1 MAHGNMVSETRG
13 GDTPGS
19 GPRAAIFASGTA
31 RATGHVEPRNMLV
44 LPHCSLWPRV
54 FSTVCACF
62 PRGLFAGRP
71 PRVTSPVPG
80 PYKRRAE
87 SKTARRAALSKKG
100 AVAGHCGAHASI
112 HHAPRHI
119 LRAITANPSM
129 IIMKHNIK
137 MTTTAFPKNLSWVPQ
152 IPSRP
157 APVHPR

>member
-19 GPRAAIFASGTA
+19 GPRAAIFARPASGT

-44 LPHCSLWPRV
+44 LPHCSLWSRV

-71 PRVTSPVPG
+71 PRHPG
-80 PYKRRAE
+80 AGAIQTPGGIKRIK

-137 MTTTAFPKNLSWVPQ
+137 MTTTAFP
-152 IPSRP
+152 
-157 APVHPR
+157 

>member
-1 MAHGNMVSETRG
+1 MWHMGTWLVKRAAGGHAGVGATR
-13 GDTPGS
+13 
-19 GPRAAIFASGTA
+19 RAAIFFRVA
-31 RATGHVEPRNMLV
+31 RGATGHVEPRNMLV
-44 LPHCSLWPRV
+44 LPHCSLWSRV

-71 PRVTSPVPG
+71 PRHPG
-80 PYKRRAE
+80 AGAIQTPGGIKIK

-137 MTTTAFPKNLSWVPQ
+137 MTTTAFP
-152 IPSRP
+152 
-157 APVHPR
+157 